1 MIVTIGLL
9 VGRVIQGFENVLSRA
24 FPFFSASTV
33 SFDLDG
39 SSEQAQISPSST
51 SSALSWGSLHIEPDE
66 EHEIKSHLLL
76 MQFRKLERVL
86 EQLGSSVRQL
96 RSAQDSSTQGSS
108 NNSSHLMA
116 CQGIHMW
123 LAQKANSVKDR
134 YFAFN
139 QLNYS

>member
-1 MIVTIGLL
+1 M
-9 VGRVIQGFENVLSRA
+9 IQGFEIVLSRA
-24 FPFFSASTV
+24 FPFFNASAV
-33 SFDLDG
+33 SFDLD
-39 SSEQAQISPSST
+39 SSLEKTQISPS

-96 RSAQDSSTQGSS
+96 RSTQDSSTQGSS

-116 CQGIHMW
+116 CQSIHMW

-139 QLNYS
+139 QLNYI

>member
-1 MIVTIGLL
+1 M
-9 VGRVIQGFENVLSRA
+9 IQGFENVLSRA
-24 FPFFSASTV
+24 FPFFNASAV
-33 SFDLDG
+33 SVDLD
-39 SSEQAQISPSST
+39 SSLEQTQISPS
-51 SSALSWGSLHIEPDE
+51 SSALSWGPLHIEPDE

-96 RSAQDSSTQGSS
+96 RSTQDSSTQGSS

-116 CQGIHMW
+116 CQSIHMW
-123 LAQKANSVKDR
+123 LAQRANSVKDR

-139 QLNYS
+139 QLNYI

>member
-1 MIVTIGLL
+1 M
-9 VGRVIQGFENVLSRA
+9 IQGFEKVLSRA
-24 FPFFSASTV
+24 FPFFNASTV
-33 SFDLDG
+33 AFDLDS
-39 SSEQAQISPSST
+39 SSEQTNISPS

-96 RSAQDSSTQGSS
+96 RSTQDSSTQGSS
-108 NNSSHLMA
+108 NNSSHLIA
-116 CQGIHMW
+116 CQCIHMW

-134 YFAFN
+134 YFAN
-139 QLNYS
+139 QLNYI